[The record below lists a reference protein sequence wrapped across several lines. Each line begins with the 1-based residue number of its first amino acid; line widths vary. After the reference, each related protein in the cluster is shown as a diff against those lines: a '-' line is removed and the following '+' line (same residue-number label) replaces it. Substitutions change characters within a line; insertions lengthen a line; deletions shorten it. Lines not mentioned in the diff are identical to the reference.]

1 MCPRVRVCVC
11 ENRWLWIAPTVKSL
25 LTWTNWWRGS
35 STAAASPAVRTA
47 SRRGRWCSCIQ
58 QTLPRTRRHYQT
70 RRASSNPRLTFC
82 SPPTQT
88 PTSTLTP
95 TQTITFYR
103 THRTG
108 GRSRTWSRLSLS
120 SLPLSLLHPNC
131 SVLKALS
138 NYGFTLCLKDLLSP
152 SRKKKTYRE
161 SHCCIHCINHASTLV
176 CLNNACLHA
185 RA

>member
-1 MCPRVRVCVC
+1 MGNITLLLIEDKCAHGCVCVCVYAC

-25 LTWTNWWRGS
+25 LMWTNWWRGS
-35 STAAASPAVRTA
+35 STAAASHAVRTA

-70 RRASSNPRLTFC
+70 RRASSNPRLTFY
-82 SPPTQT
+82 SPLTQT

-108 GRSRTWSRLSLS
+108 GRSRIWSRLSLS
-120 SLPLSLLHPNC
+120 CLPLS
-131 SVLKALS
+131 
-138 NYGFTLCLKDLLSP
+138 
-152 SRKKKTYRE
+152 
-161 SHCCIHCINHASTLV
+161 CILTV
-176 CLNNACLHA
+176 VF
-185 RA
+185 